1 MGFDLSYR
9 LFGCVAVA
17 FFLAKDKSHLLLPN
31 THKYSITTF
40 SNMSQR
46 KNKDIYIYFFIL
58 CICWL
63 WSKKIATI
71 FSAHGEFCSFV
82 MWLECSWDEGSK
94 DASCPFWMP
103 RRAQAPIE
111 RVTIGA
117 IFPSNHRL
125 FERVLGAAKFT
136 ATADLSPPKKSY
148 LTFNR
153 NSCKSDGL
161 FSAKCLRCNSFVN
174 LKRTDKKWTRAVK
187 WWRQL

>member
-1 MGFDLSYR
+1 MGFDLSSVW
-9 LFGCVAVA
+9 LCSSG
-17 FFLAKDKSHLLLPN
+17 FFWQKPKAIFFFQALRNIQLLHSV
-31 THKYSITTF
+31 TCHTGRTK
-40 SNMSQR
+40 
-46 KNKDIYIYFFIL
+46 IYIYFFSL
-58 CICWL
+58 L
-63 WSKKIATI
+63 TLKSKIATI
-71 FSAHGEFCSFV
+71 FSVYAEFCSCVWAFV
-82 MWLECSWDEGSK
+82 MWLECSWDEGSR

-153 NSCKSDGL
+153 NSRESDGL

-174 LKRTDKKWTRAVK
+174 LKRTDKKWTCGVK